1 MEDILE
7 LSKSP
12 AFWFSSVVIAF
23 IMSLFASYAKDWIE
37 DLKIKL
43 SVKRKAK
50 KENDEK
56 YFLDKVD
63 ELNKNPILVSVYL
76 SDIVFQKNRNV
87 LYYIVTYSMMC
98 FSMNNAVNDNLGG
111 ALAFSVIALIV
122 FAIPVQITGSK
133 IRKMSSLVNA
143 TTQEDEEHFID

>member
-43 SVKRKAK
+43 SVKRKALT
-50 KENDEK
+50 D
-56 YFLDKVD
+56 
-63 ELNKNPILVSVYL
+63 P
-76 SDIVFQKNRNV
+76 
-87 LYYIVTYSMMC
+87 
-98 FSMNNAVNDNLGG
+98 
-111 ALAFSVIALIV
+111 LI
-122 FAIPVQITGSK
+122 I
-133 IRKMSSLVNA
+133 SLVLRCV
-143 TTQEDEEHFID
+143 